1 MVQVLNST
9 SIKNLRRRDIILV
22 PFPFSD
28 QTGSKRRPALVI
40 SSDKF
45 NATYEDVVVLAITSF
60 CDGEPYEISIKPQ
73 DWKDGLY
80 SQSYVKAW
88 AISAIDKSLVIKR
101 IGKLTPARYEDA
113 IKKMKEII
121 G

>member
-1 MVQVLNST
+1 MEQVLNST

-40 SSDKF
+40 SSDKS
-45 NATYEDVVVLAITSF
+45 NANSEDVVVLAITSF
-60 CDGEPYEISIKPQ
+60 CDEEPYEIFIKPQ
-73 DWKDGLY
+73 DWKYGLY

-88 AISAIDKSLVIKR
+88 AIGVIDRSLIIKQ
-101 IGKLTPARYEDA
+101 IGRLAPARYDEV